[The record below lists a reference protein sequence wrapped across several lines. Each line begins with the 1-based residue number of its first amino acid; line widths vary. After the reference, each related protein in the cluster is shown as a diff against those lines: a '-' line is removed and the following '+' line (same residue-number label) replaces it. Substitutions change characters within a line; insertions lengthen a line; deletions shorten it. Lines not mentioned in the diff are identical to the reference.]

1 MHWLG
6 FLIIMG
12 VGFVVVMGLIVWGIP
27 ANERRLA
34 ARAQMD
40 SVVRAGMDWPP
51 DEPSASAR
59 DAFWGGTI
67 EPAEFPRDDAGEE
80 QEGLLEDW
88 YDRWAAFTDEELAE
102 LKGALD
108 AVDARAPAPPTG
120 VESLADEIGT
130 EIAQRAEDT

>member
-1 MHWLG
+1 LRWLG
-6 FLIIMG
+6 FLIIVG
-12 VGFVVVMGLIVWGIP
+12 VGLVVVMGLVVWGIP

-34 ARAQMD
+34 ARAEMD

-59 DAFWGGTI
+59 DAFWGGAI
-67 EPAEFPRDDAGEE
+67 EPAEFPPDDAGEE
-80 QEGLLEDW
+80 PDGLLEDG

-102 LKGALD
+102 LKRALD
-108 AVDARAPAPPTG
+108 AVNARTPAPPTG

-130 EIAQRAEDT
+130 EITQRAADA